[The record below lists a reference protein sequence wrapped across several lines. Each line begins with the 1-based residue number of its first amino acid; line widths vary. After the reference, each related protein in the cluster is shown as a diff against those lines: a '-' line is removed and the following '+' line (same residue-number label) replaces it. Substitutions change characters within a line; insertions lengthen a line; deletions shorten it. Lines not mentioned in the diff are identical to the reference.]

1 MIFAGTSPGGR
12 WTLQAWLSS
21 NGASSIAPANKLT
34 RWLISG
40 TDDKGSPH
48 CGEVRRRD
56 PGFRPQASHR
66 RTVPYL
72 NVSVQPP
79 RHSYSFRRG
88 VGFSFH
94 LAPPVTKRI
103 VAPRAPC
110 LLDRSTPRRKFSF
123 FCLQNSSDAVKKRN
137 QEGHFP
143 NLPSHTIP
151 QLSCPH
157 RRLIGIELD

>member
-1 MIFAGTSPGGR
+1 MINDLGGKWFVRSTAHTPDAYDRYISANRYDLRWYLSGRR

-56 PGFRPQASHR
+56 PGFRPQALHR

-103 VAPRAPC
+103 VAPRDSMSSGPFNAPQ
-110 LLDRSTPRRKFSF
+110 K
-123 FCLQNSSDAVKKRN
+123 V
-137 QEGHFP
+137 
-143 NLPSHTIP
+143 
-151 QLSCPH
+151 
-157 RRLIGIELD
+157 